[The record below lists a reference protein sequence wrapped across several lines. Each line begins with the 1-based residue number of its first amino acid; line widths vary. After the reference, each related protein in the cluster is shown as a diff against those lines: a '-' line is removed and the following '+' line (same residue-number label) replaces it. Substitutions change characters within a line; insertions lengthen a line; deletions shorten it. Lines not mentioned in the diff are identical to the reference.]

1 MKTVEKA
8 VKAKVS
14 EMTKDINRKVARRG
28 TTITNILRST
38 EQEVLDGNRSGR
50 VYKKPDTYG
59 KSRTKSTRKL
69 LKDYGHKL
77 RGGQLYRAS
86 AAGEAPARRTG
97 ALRLQWSAGVEKIES
112 SNKTE
117 IVAYIESNTPYAQY
131 LEEGTAKMQPRP
143 YMEKIKEKAEPEIC
157 KILNEDYS

>member
-1 MKTVEKA
+1 
-8 VKAKVS
+8 
-14 EMTKDINRKVARRG
+14 MTKDINRKVLTRG
-28 TTITNILRST
+28 TRVANALRT
-38 EQEVLDGNRSGR
+38 AELEVLKGNRSGR
-50 VYKKPDTYG
+50 VYKKPGTYG
-59 KSRTKSTRKL
+59 KSRTKYTRKL

-77 RGGQLYRAS
+77 KGGQLYRAS
-86 AAGEAPARRTG
+86 EAGEAPARRTG
-97 ALRLQWSAGVEKIES
+97 ALRLQWSAGVET

-143 YMEKIKEKAEPEIC
+143 YMEKIKEKATPEIC

>member
-1 MKTVEKA
+1 
-8 VKAKVS
+8 
-14 EMTKDINRKVARRG
+14 MTKDINRKVARRG
-28 TTITNILRST
+28 TTITNILRNT

-50 VYKKPDTYG
+50 VYKKLGTYG
-59 KSRTKSTRKL
+59 KSRTKYTRKL

-77 RGGQLYRAS
+77 KGGQLYRAS

-97 ALRLQWSAGVEKIES
+97 ALRLQWSAGVEKTES

-117 IVAYIESNTPYAQY
+117 IMAYIESNTPYAEY
-131 LEEGTAKMQPRP
+131 LEKGTAKMQPRP
-143 YMEKIKEKAEPEIC
+143 YMEKIKEKAAPEIC

>member
-143 YMEKIKEKAEPEIC
+143 YMEKIKEKAAPEMC

>member
-1 MKTVEKA
+1 
-8 VKAKVS
+8 
-14 EMTKDINRKVARRG
+14 MTKDINRKVLTRG
-28 TTITNILRST
+28 TRVANALRT
-38 EQEVLDGNRSGR
+38 AELEVLKGNRSGR
-50 VYKKPDTYG
+50 VYKKPSTYG

-97 ALRLQWSAGVEKIES
+97 ALRLQWSAGVEKVGTS

-117 IVAYIESNTPYAQY
+117 IVTYIESNTPYAQY
-131 LEEGTAKMQPRP
+131 LEKGTAKMQPRP

>member
-1 MKTVEKA
+1 MVEKA
-8 VKAKVS
+8 VKAKAS
-14 EMTKDINRKVARRG
+14 EMTKDINRKVLARG
-28 TTITNILRST
+28 TRVANALRT
-38 EQEVLDGNRSGR
+38 AELEVLKGNRSGR

-59 KSRTKSTRKL
+59 ESRTKSTRKL

-77 RGGQLYRAS
+77 RGGQLYRVS

-97 ALRLQWSAGVEKIES
+97 ALRLQWSAGVEKTES
-112 SNKTE
+112 ANKTE

-131 LEEGTAKMQPRP
+131 LEKGTAKMQPRP
-143 YMEKIKEKAEPEIC
+143 YMEKIKEKATPEIC

>member
-59 KSRTKSTRKL
+59 KSRTKSPRKL

-143 YMEKIKEKAEPEIC
+143 YMEKIKEKAAPEIC

>member
-1 MKTVEKA
+1 MKTIEKA

-143 YMEKIKEKAEPEIC
+143 YMEKIKEKAAPEIC